1 MKREDLPLVTPEQF
15 KRFKPCWLRTAE
27 GRTRYER
34 VSAKRAEWNALDV
47 LDLEDVNAQDKLW
60 SVLREAFLPRMLL
73 HEFSCR
79 CAEWAL
85 SFVENP
91 DPRSVEA
98 ILVKRRWI
106 DGEATYGEL
115 YNAWNDAQSAWLEE
129 RDECYRQSAGRHV
142 YVDSA
147 WNAMVLS
154 SAASYVAQESCSQA
168 LSVAVEAMRII
179 QKNSAYSA
187 EHEIAML
194 RALIDEWE

>member
-1 MKREDLPLVTPEQF
+1 MVTPAQF
-15 KRFKPCWLRTAE
+15 RKFKPCWLLTE
-27 GRTRYER
+27 DGRARFER
-34 VSAKRAEWNALDV
+34 IAAQRPEWNALDV
-47 LDLEDVNAQDKLW
+47 LDLEDVNAKDKLW
-60 SVLREAFLPRMLL
+60 AVLREAFLPRMLL

-85 SFVENP
+85 SIVESP
-91 DPRSVEA
+91 DTRSVEA

-106 DGEATYGEL
+106 DGEATYSEL
-115 YNAWNDAQSAWLEE
+115 YDAWHDAQSAWLEA
-129 RDECYRQSAGRHV
+129 RDECYRQSAERHV

-154 SAASYVAQESCSQA
+154 SAAASVAQDSCSQA
-168 LSVAVEAMRII
+168 LTVAAEAMRII

-187 EHEIAML
+187 EHEVAML